1 MDFEGAAPDPDL
13 TEDQRRLIATLLP
26 RHIQNIDQ
34 ALLSESGRHYR
45 KVAFVVGMAMG
56 KLEHPVVG
64 IPDSYYAQRVAALV
78 SEGKLVSQGDLK
90 RMHSSEVK
98 LP

>member
-1 MDFEGAAPDPDL
+1 
-13 TEDQRRLIATLLP
+13 
-26 RHIQNIDQ
+26 
-34 ALLSESGRHYR
+34 
-45 KVAFVVGMAMG
+45 MAMG